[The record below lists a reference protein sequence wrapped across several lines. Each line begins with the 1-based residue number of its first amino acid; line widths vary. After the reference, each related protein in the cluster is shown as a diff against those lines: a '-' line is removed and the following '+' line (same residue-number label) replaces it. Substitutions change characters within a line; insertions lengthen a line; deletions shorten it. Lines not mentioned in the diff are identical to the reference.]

1 MICPA
6 RLCFPSGLR
15 PWLDREFGRVYRQ
28 AVSRLCVS
36 PFMCEAYRERYGAEG
51 TVLYP
56 SRAADCPSF
65 DAPPERLARNDH
77 PFTVAFGGTI
87 NSPGYVNAL
96 VNMANAL
103 APIGGRLF
111 IFGPVTPEAARQ
123 AGLERPNIVLRGLV
137 KSSDFMTRLREEAD
151 ALFVP
156 MSFAAADRPN
166 MEISFPSKLTD
177 YTAVGLPLLI
187 YGPDYCSAVRW
198 ARENAGV
205 AEIVTSERSEET
217 SAAVRRL
224 LRNDHRRLLASR
236 ALEVGNRFFKHE
248 VTERVLF
255 AALEE
260 RHVEKICAD
269 LRA

>member
-1 MICPA
+1 M
-6 RLCFPSGLR
+6 RRQNDFPGS
-15 PWLDREFGRVYRQ
+15 
-28 AVSRLCVS
+28 
-36 PFMCEAYRERYGAEG
+36 
-51 TVLYP
+51 
-56 SRAADCPSF
+56 
-65 DAPPERLARNDH
+65 DH
-77 PFTVAFGGTI
+77 PFTMAFGGTI

-103 APIGGRLF
+103 APVGGRLF
-111 IFGPVTPEAARQ
+111 IFGPVTPAAARQ
-123 AGLERPNIVLRGLV
+123 AGLERPNTVMRGLV
-137 KSSDFMTRLREEAD
+137 KSRKLITQLRDEAD

-156 MSFAAADRPN
+156 MSFDPAEAAN
-166 MEISFPSKLTD
+166 MQMGFPSKLTD
-177 YTAVGLPLLI
+177 YTAIGLPLLI

-205 AEIVTSERSEET
+205 AEIVTSERSEDT

-224 LRNDHRRLLASR
+224 LKNDHRRLLAFR

-255 AALEE
+255 AALEK
-260 RHVEKICAD
+260 RHAQKICAD

>member
-1 MICPA
+1 M
-6 RLCFPSGLR
+6 R
-15 PWLDREFGRVYRQ
+15 
-28 AVSRLCVS
+28 
-36 PFMCEAYRERYGAEG
+36 EAYRERYGAEG

-56 SRAADCPSF
+56 SRSADCPRF
-65 DAPPERLARNDH
+65 DAPPERISRNDH
-77 PFTVAFGGTI
+77 PFTMAFGGTI
-87 NSPGYVNAL
+87 NSPGYVSAL
-96 VNMANAL
+96 VNLASAL
-103 APIGGRLF
+103 ALIGGRLF

-123 AGLERPNIVLRGLV
+123 AGLDRPNIVLRGLV

-205 AEIVTSERSEET
+205 AEIVTSERGEET

-248 VTERVLF
+248 VAERVLF
-255 AALEE
+255 AALENHHLE
-260 RHVEKICAD
+260 QVRAD
-269 LRA
+269 LRAQSVAS

>member
-6 RLCFPSGLR
+6 LPLPEWFR
-15 PWLDREFGRVYRQ
+15 PWLDGEFGRVYRQ

-65 DAPPERLARNDH
+65 DAPPERIARNDH

-96 VNMANAL
+96 VNLASAL
-103 APIGGRLF
+103 ALIGGRLF

-151 ALFVP
+151 ALV
-156 MSFAAADRPN
+156 
-166 MEISFPSKLTD
+166 
-177 YTAVGLPLLI
+177 
-187 YGPDYCSAVRW
+187 
-198 ARENAGV
+198 
-205 AEIVTSERSEET
+205 
-217 SAAVRRL
+217 
-224 LRNDHRRLLASR
+224 
-236 ALEVGNRFFKHE
+236 
-248 VTERVLF
+248 
-255 AALEE
+255 
-260 RHVEKICAD
+260 CAD
-269 LRA
+269 VLRGSRSPQHGDQFSKQAHRLYGCWFAVAHIWPSLLFGCEMGARKPRSRRGSD